1 MDLSTIGVK
10 FGWAV
15 EETAGT
21 KPKAFTW
28 IKRCSKIAGI
38 NVTKDKI
45 DVSCFEDKIKQYIA
59 GVGDTG
65 GDWNLN
71 FNGVDRFCYG
81 LGCII
86 RCIFGR

>member
-59 GVGDTG
+59 VLVILVETG
-65 GDWNLN
+65 ILTSTGQEILL
-71 FNGVDRFCYG
+71 R
-81 LGCII
+81 LGMHY
-86 RCIFGR
+86 